1 MQFLVKIQYAKRYYK
16 KVVYFVVG
24 YKLSPFTTGSLFY
37 KHLCLSYPNWI
48 RTVCRVLFV
57 CSMLCNVRIEHLLV
71 LIKCVIQLLPV
82 FWFTVKDTV
91 FRARS
96 EPGGTR
102 WRTGGEVK
110 GKLANGVGSQ
120 CSHATSERGISSS
133 TKADAH
139 TSAASCRLNWRP
151 HRFEWTRPF
160 RGKTKSGFCACAITF
175 RTSYTPI

>member
-1 MQFLVKIQYAKRYYK
+1 METLQPESHSPNNLC
-16 KVVYFVVG
+16 KVTSG
-24 YKLSPFTTGSLFY
+24 
-37 KHLCLSYPNWI
+37 
-48 RTVCRVLFV
+48 
-57 CSMLCNVRIEHLLV
+57 
-71 LIKCVIQLLPV
+71 
-82 FWFTVKDTV
+82 
-91 FRARS
+91 RART

-120 CSHATSERGISSS
+120 CSHVTSERGITSI

-151 HRFEWTRPF
+151 LRFEWTHPF

-175 RTSYTPI
+175 RTSYNADGEKTFEHLGPTVVGMQRRILTLTSLFFKYLTHSLPAI